1 MQLTTAEKAMKTD
14 IWKCLA
20 SLNDSKDELVH
31 KIHLS
36 KTKTKKKES
45 PFDDYQGNE
54 HPFNAKWKIKEK
66 NQAAL

>member
-36 KTKTKKKES
+36 KAKTKKRKALS
-45 PFDDYQGNE
+45 LI
-54 HPFNAKWKIKEK
+54 IKEMNTLSMQNGK
-66 NQAAL
+66 